1 MIELI
6 FLTLED
12 KIQEVQNLVMK
23 MAELKN
29 KLKDIGVIRSEETI
43 TTDYAEWFCLKKF
56 DLELCDKKELGYD
69 AISKFGD
76 KYQIRSRIG
85 SDIDFN
91 VTFDM
96 IRFGEVDFLLLV
108 FINDKSW
115 MIDSIYRVSSE
126 VVKVLVSAHS
136 TQKFEWTRRSRSLSL
151 QVYPDSENTLP
162 MI

>member
-1 MIELI
+1 MTSELDI
-6 FLTLED
+6 
-12 KIQEVQNLVMK
+12 KEVQNLILQI
-23 MAELKN
+23 AELKN
-29 KLKDIGVIRSEETI
+29 KLKNIGVIRSKERIIAE
-43 TTDYAEWFCLKKF
+43 YAEWFCSKKY
-56 DLELCDKKELGYD
+56 DLELCDKEKVGYN
-69 AISKFGD
+69 AVSKFGD
-76 KYQIRSRIG
+76 KYQIKSRIG